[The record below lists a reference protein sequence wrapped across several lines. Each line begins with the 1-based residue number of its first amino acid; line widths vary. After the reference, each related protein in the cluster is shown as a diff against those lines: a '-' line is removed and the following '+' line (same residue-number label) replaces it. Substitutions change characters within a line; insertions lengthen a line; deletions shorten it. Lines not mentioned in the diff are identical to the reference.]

1 MTTRLPPWRRIL
13 FALAV
18 GLSLFQL
25 WQSTT
30 GTLSATLGR
39 PIHLAWV
46 VVLTFLAKSSWT
58 GEGPAPRWSL
68 WLDAALALA
77 ALYCGWVI
85 VGFDYRGVDH
95 ILYGLTTHDLIAG
108 FVFVILLFEATRRA
122 VGWVMVAV
130 GLVFLLYAGF
140 GDLLPDV
147 IANRGF
153 TLERI
158 LRFQIFTG
166 AGLFLS
172 LIHI

>member
-1 MTTRLPPWRRIL
+1 MTNPGPPWRRIIL
-13 FALAV
+13 ALAV

-25 WQSTT
+25 WQSTS

-46 VVLTFLAKSSWT
+46 VVLTFLAKPSWT

-95 ILYGLTTHDLIAG
+95 ILYGLTTHDL
-108 FVFVILLFEATRRA
+108 
-122 VGWVMVAV
+122 VA
-130 GLVFLLYAGF
+130 GLVVRGPPLR
-140 GDLLPDV
+140 GD
-147 IANRGF
+147 AARRGLGDGRGGSRPSSS
-153 TLERI
+153 TRGSGI
-158 LRFQIFTG
+158 CCPT
-166 AGLFLS
+166 
-172 LIHI
+172 